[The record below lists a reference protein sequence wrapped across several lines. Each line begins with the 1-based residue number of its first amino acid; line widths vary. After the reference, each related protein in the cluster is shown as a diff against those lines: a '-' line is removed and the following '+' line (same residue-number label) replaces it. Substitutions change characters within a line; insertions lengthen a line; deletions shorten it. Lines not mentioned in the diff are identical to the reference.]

1 MSNVEKV
8 SISLSPDLATAVRD
22 AVEGGEYGSASEVV
36 REALREWK
44 LRQPLRRQEVGRLR
58 AAWQEGVASGPSA
71 PLDIEAIKR
80 DAQARLKSPSD

>member
-8 SISLSPDLATAVRD
+8 SISLSPDLATAVRN

-44 LRQPLRRQEVGRLR
+44 LRQPLRRQELERLR

-71 PLDIEAIKR
+71 PLDIDAIKR
-80 DAQARLKSPSD
+80 QARAGLKTQAD

>member
-1 MSNVEKV
+1 MSSVEKV

-44 LRQPLRRQEVGRLR
+44 LRQPLRRQEVERLR

-71 PLDIEAIKR
+71 PLDIDAIKR
-80 DAQARLKSPSD
+80 EAQARLTSQTD